1 MVITSF
7 LICLFIFLVIGLY
20 SIRHKKNNAEDY
32 LLASR
37 SLSPWLCGLSA
48 VATTNSGFMF
58 TAWIGMTYTMGI
70 SSIWFL
76 LGLGSGS
83 TLGLFTSSRHIREV
97 SAKSETYSYGGLIS
111 QWQGKEM
118 PILRH
123 VLGWGILIFLS
134 TYAAAQLTASSKAMY
149 VLFDWDLNTG
159 AILGAVVIFLYCFSG
174 GFRASVWTDVAQ
186 SIVMIIAMLILFF
199 VALSEIGGFSALYS
213 KLEALDPSLVKMFP
227 DLQFSPWLYIFGWF
241 LGGIGITGQP
251 HIMTRFMALDN
262 AENTNKSLYW
272 YFGWYYVFFI
282 TSWGVGLAAKVLL
295 PEVSS
300 FDAELALPTIAS
312 SLLPQFLVGIILAGL
327 FAASISTA
335 DSLVL
340 ASSASLSRDILK
352 QPSPSMLVTK
362 GSTVLITIAVLAIS
376 LWGNKSVLMLVA
388 LAWSALATAI
398 TPLLYLMIKKQ
409 QINEW
414 LAISMIICG
423 TLTAF
428 GWYFKEVDRFI
439 WPSFPGIVVV
449 MVIYVGFHLIKSL
462 RSKLSGK
469 QVDY

>member
-1 MVITSF
+1 MIITSF
-7 LICLFIFLVIGLY
+7 MICLLFFLGIGLY
-20 SIRHKKNNAEDY
+20 SIRKKKNTAEDY

-37 SLSPWLCGLSA
+37 SLQPWLCGLSA

-58 TAWIGMTYTMGI
+58 TAWIGMTYTMGL

-83 TLGLFTSSRHIREV
+83 TLGLFTSSRHIRSV
-97 SAKSETYSYGGLIS
+97 SANTETYSYGGLIS

-123 VLGWGILIFLS
+123 ILGWGILIFLS

-149 VLFDWDLNTG
+149 VLFDWELNTG
-159 AILGAVVIFLYCFSG
+159 AILGAIVILVYCFSG

-186 SIVMIIAMLILFF
+186 SIVMIIAMIILFV
-199 VALSEIGGFSALYS
+199 VALNHIGGFSSLYTKLAAINPALVS
-213 KLEALDPSLVKMFP
+213 PLP
-227 DLQFSPWLYIFGWF
+227 DLQFSPWLYIIGWF
-241 LGGIGITGQP
+241 IGGVGITGQP
-251 HIMTRFMALDN
+251 HIMTRFMALDDVK
-262 AENTNKSLYW
+262 NTNRSLYW
-272 YFGWYYVFFI
+272 YFGWYYTFFI
-282 TSWGVGLAAKVLL
+282 TSWGVGLAAKVLI
-295 PEVSS
+295 PETAS
-300 FDAELALPTIAS
+300 FDAELALPTIAND
-312 SLLPQFLVGIILAGL
+312 LLPQFLVGIILAGL

-362 GSTVLITIAVLAIS
+362 GSTVLITALVLSIS

-398 TPLLYLMIKKQ
+398 TPLLYLMIRKHV
-409 QINEW
+409 INQW
-414 LAISMIICG
+414 LAISMVICG
-423 TLTAF
+423 TITAF
-428 GWYFKEVDRFI
+428 GWYFLEIDRFI
-439 WPSFPGIVVV
+439 WPSFPGIAVVLT
-449 MVIYVGFHLIKSL
+449 IYAVYQLIRGFK
-462 RSKLSGK
+462 KETTEENA
-469 QVDY
+469 

>member
-1 MVITSF
+1 MVVVSF
-7 LICLFIFLVIGLY
+7 MICLLIFLVIGIY
-20 SIRHKKNNAEDY
+20 SIRQKQNTAEDY

-37 SLSPWLCGLSA
+37 SLQPWLCGLSA

-83 TLGLFTSSRHIREV
+83 TIGLFTSSRHIREV
-97 SAKSETYSYGGLIS
+97 SASTKTYSYGGLIS
-111 QWQGKEM
+111 LWQGKEM

-149 VLFDWDLNTG
+149 VLFNWELNTG
-159 AILGAVVIFLYCFSG
+159 AILGAVVILIYCFSG

-186 SIVMIIAMLILFF
+186 SIVMIIAMFILFY
-199 VALSEIGGFSALYS
+199 VALDHIGGFESLYLKLAAINPALVS
-213 KLEALDPSLVKMFP
+213 PLP

-241 LGGIGITGQP
+241 IGGIGITGQP
-251 HIMTRFMALDN
+251 HIMTRFMALDE
-262 AENTNKSLYW
+262 AENTNRSLYW
-272 YFGWYYVFFI
+272 YFGWYYAFFL
-282 TSWGVGLAAKVLL
+282 TSWGVGLAARVLL
-295 PEVSS
+295 PETAS
-300 FDAELALPTIAS
+300 FDAELALPSIAND
-312 SLLPQFLVGIILAGL
+312 LLPQFLVGIILAGL

-362 GSTVLITIAVLAIS
+362 GSTVLITILVLSIS

-398 TPLLYLMIKKQ
+398 TPILYLMIREHS
-409 QINEW
+409 INQW
-414 LAISMIICG
+414 LAISMVICG
-423 TLTAF
+423 TITAF
-428 GWYFKEVDRFI
+428 GWYFLEIDRFI
-439 WPSFPGIVVV
+439 WPSFPGIAVVLTIFAV
-449 MVIYVGFHLIKSL
+449 YQLAQGFRRKVV
-462 RSKLSGK
+462 KEQG
-469 QVDY
+469 